1 MDNKKSWTIIQQI
14 NFVCGCILRFIILLW
29 VQSTEQGDPY
39 TVVLSKQGWNQ
50 GVLIHLAI
58 SCHLPPLGVVSYMRI
73 LSWMSLS
80 EHEQQL
86 WIQRTKQHTCDI
98 HVLQNICHHYFLFS
112 LRLQLLQLF
121 PKLHGFNK
129 NPFVTHT
136 IFRLVNAS

>member
-1 MDNKKSWTIIQQI
+1 MCVNPSGHFMSSTI
-14 NFVCGCILRFIILLW
+14 FIR
-29 VQSTEQGDPY
+29 
-39 TVVLSKQGWNQ
+39 
-50 GVLIHLAI
+50 
-58 SCHLPPLGVVSYMRI
+58 PLGVVSYMRI

-86 WIQRTKQHTCDI
+86 WIQSTKQQTCDI
-98 HVLQNICHHYFLFS
+98 HVLQNICHHHFSFS

-121 PKLHGFNK
+121 PKLPGFNK